1 MVELVKKDIKQ
12 VFGIEHAQ
20 NILNHPINAKVKDP
34 WKLPKDSDYK
44 MIDGE
49 LKKKSKSK
57 E

>member
-1 MVELVKKDIKQ
+1 MVELIKKDIKQ
-12 VFGIEHAQ
+12 KFSVEHAQ